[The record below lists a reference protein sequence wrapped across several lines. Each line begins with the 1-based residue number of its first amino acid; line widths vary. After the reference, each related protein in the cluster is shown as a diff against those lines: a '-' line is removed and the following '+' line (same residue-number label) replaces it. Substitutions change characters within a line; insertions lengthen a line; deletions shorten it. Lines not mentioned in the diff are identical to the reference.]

1 MSGPEPRSVR
11 WAGTRALLVE
21 CVGLPDVLALHAH
34 LAAHPLRGQL
44 EATGA
49 AGTVLVTFE
58 SVERARAA
66 VGTLRELTRTPP
78 ATRTPVPWRFR
89 WSTTVRTSPS

>member
-34 LAAHPLRGQL
+34 LAAHHLRGQL

-49 AGTVLVTFE
+49 VEPASRGEVLRR
-58 SVERARAA
+58 SVRLVDVEPSDSIVPPSAFDVMRERLLNA
-66 VGTLRELTRTPP
+66 
-78 ATRTPVPWRFR
+78 
-89 WSTTVRTSPS
+89 TVR